1 MSTTT
6 NRRKI
11 VILVLGTCGL
21 VLFAVLAALNA
32 FNMGIPNPT
41 STQGFFVFTGLSIV
55 AFLLFVAVLLL
66 LVRNVLKLYADQ
78 RSRVMGAL
86 LRTRM
91 LWGAVLVS
99 LIPIVF
105 MFLFSYGL
113 MNRAVDRWFSQP
125 VTQMRDDSNHMAVE
139 LAQYTTANARA
150 EADSIASGLPEV
162 GAAAAIS
169 VSPPV
174 ASAAL
179 HRPRK
184 APHSSTRSPEH
195 PAERVVASETARER
209 RDAIYKVLRQ
219 HEITLQNGFVV
230 VYREGRVVAAFHM
243 PQRAG
248 TTAEVRTWLPDQAGE
263 SGEDGAGDG
272 SSGDIATD
280 PTDAA
285 ILAAAQRND
294 QPVFSLGPADF
305 ALAATTIKGGNT
317 VVVGLPMP
325 FGMASTMARLRKNA
339 DAYWVLYRERRQ
351 IRDLY
356 MLLLLMMTS
365 LALFASSW
373 LALHLS
379 KQVTKPVEALADAM
393 EAIASGDYA
402 HRVGESATE
411 ELGELVRSFNHM
423 AADLEGSRRA
433 VEEST
438 VQLSAANAALES
450 RRSELETMLETIPN
464 GVATLDVER
473 RVVLANR
480 ALSEMM
486 DPGGQRPFFGL
497 AMEEVFPA
505 DVVEVLDRLI
515 KRSHRMGS
523 ASSEIEISAPTNH
536 ARDRFGGTMNLL
548 ATVALL
554 EMPGSSE
561 RMRRE
566 HQGYVLVL
574 ENATELLRAQKQS
587 AWKEVARRVAHEIK
601 NPLTPISL
609 SAEQIRRHID
619 RLANSLVDPLEDG
632 AAESPSV
639 GVIRR
644 CSEVITS
651 SVESMRGLVDQF
663 AALAEFPTARPK
675 PADLNTIV
683 DNSLALFAGRMQT
696 IRIVRKMSPDLPL
709 VMADPEAL
717 KRALGNLIDNAA
729 EAMQHSLL
737 RELFVHTSLLENGMV
752 ELVIADTGSGL
763 TAEMRERLFLPYFST
778 KQRGT
783 GLGLAIAAKIIQE
796 HQGTIRAEKNEPA
809 GAKFIVELRAASVP
823 DSDPEVSFDFV
834 TAGSLVATAEDGT
847 GLIAEANMSDD
858 MISFDGGSTSRISEI
873 HATSR
878 VGLDRSMLHDHLV
891 STGPNSTSPTSRG
904 VASPGPRGRA

>member
-1 MSTTT
+1 MAIPA

-11 VILVLGTCGL
+11 WIAALGASLL
-21 VLFAVLAALNA
+21 VLFVALATLNA
-32 FNMGIPNPT
+32 FNTQLPAPATTQQIVIFT
-41 STQGFFVFTGLSIV
+41 SLSVV
-55 AFLLFVAVLLL
+55 AFLLFVAVLIM

-78 RSRVMGAL
+78 RSRVMGTR

-91 LWGAVLVS
+91 LWGALLVS
-99 LIPIVF
+99 LVPIAS
-105 MFLFSYGL
+105 MYAFSYL
-113 MNRAVDRWFSQP
+113 LLNRAVDRWFSQP
-125 VTQMRDDSNHMAVE
+125 VTEMRDDSNNMALE
-139 LAQYTTANARA
+139 LARYTTANARA
-150 EADSIASGLPEV
+150 EADSIASGLPDASSAPV
-162 GAAAAIS
+162 TTPSPAK
-169 VSPPV
+169 VSSAKQKSRPAH
-174 ASAAL
+174 ASARGASHAVDL
-179 HRPRK
+179 TVARVHRE
-184 APHSSTRSPEH
+184 S
-195 PAERVVASETARER
+195 
-209 RDAIYKVLRQ
+209 IYQVLRQ
-219 HEITLQNGFVV
+219 HEITLQNGFSI
-230 VYREGRVVAAFHM
+230 VYHDGRVVASFQL
-243 PQRAG
+243 PRRDG
-248 TTAEVRTWLPDQAGE
+248 TTAQVKTWLPGQAAEEDSDE
-263 SGEDGAGDG
+263 SAKQTP
-272 SSGDIATD
+272 AD

-285 ILAAAQRND
+285 ILATAQRND
-294 QPVFSLGPADF
+294 QPFYSIGTTDYALG
-305 ALAATTIKGGNT
+305 ATTIKRGNT

-325 FGMASTMARLRKNA
+325 FGMAATMTRLQKRAEAYST
-339 DAYWVLYRERRQ
+339 LYSERRQ

-365 LALFASSW
+365 LALFASCW

-393 EAIASGDYA
+393 ESIASGDYA
-402 HRVGESATE
+402 HRVKESATE

-423 AADLEGSRRA
+423 AGDLEDSRRA
-433 VEEST
+433 VEHST
-438 VQLSAANAALES
+438 VQLSAANAALEA
-450 RRSELETMLETIPN
+450 RRGELETMLETIPN
-464 GVATLDVER
+464 GVATLDADR
-473 RVVLANR
+473 RIVLANR

-486 DPGGQRPFFGL
+486 DPGGQRPFYGRVL
-497 AMEEVFPA
+497 EDVFPVE
-505 DVVEVLDRLI
+505 VVEVLDRLI

-523 ASSEIEISAPTNH
+523 ASSELEVAAPLQGSNG
-536 ARDRFGGTMNLL
+536 RFGGTMNLL

-554 EMPGSSE
+554 EMPGATE

-619 RLANSLVDPLEDG
+619 RLASLIADN
-632 AAESPSV
+632 AAPASAPTSV

-651 SVESMRGLVDQF
+651 SVESMRSLVDQF

-683 DNSLALFAGRMQT
+683 ENSLALFAGRMQT

-717 KRALGNLIDNAA
+717 KRAIGNLIDNAA
-729 EAMQHSLL
+729 EAMQQSLF
-737 RELFVHTSLLENGMV
+737 RELRIGTSLLENGMA
-752 ELVIADTGSGL
+752 ELTISDTGSGL
-763 TAEMRERLFLPYFST
+763 TDEMRERLFLPYFST

-809 GAKFIVELRAASVP
+809 GAKFIVELRPVSSF
-823 DSDPEVSFDFV
+823 DSDSEAQPSGTSFASSQNGYHPEHDSSE
-834 TAGSLVATAEDGT
+834 TQVASTPAEDH
-847 GLIAEANMSDD
+847 LA
-858 MISFDGGSTSRISEI
+858 STT
-873 HATSR
+873 A
-878 VGLDRSMLHDHLV
+878 
-891 STGPNSTSPTSRG
+891 RG
-904 VASPGPRGRA
+904 QE

>member
-1 MSTTT
+1 MGPTA

-11 VILVLGTCGL
+11 WIVALGACLLILFV
-21 VLFAVLAALNA
+21 ALATLNA
-32 FNMGIPNPT
+32 FNTQLPKPA
-41 STQGFFVFTGLSIV
+41 STQQTVIFTGLSIV

-78 RSRVMGAL
+78 RSRVMGTR

-99 LIPIVF
+99 LVPIAS
-105 MFLFSYGL
+105 MFAFSYQL
-113 MNRAVDRWFSQP
+113 MNRAVDRWFTQP
-125 VTQMRDDSNHMAVE
+125 VTDMREDSNNMALE
-139 LAQYTTANARA
+139 LAHYTTANARA
-150 EADSIASGLPEV
+150 EADSIAASLPAPPAV
-162 GAAAAIS
+162 A
-169 VSPPV
+169 PV
-174 ASAAL
+174 AHESAAS
-179 HRPRK
+179 RAASGRIQPRR
-184 APHSSTRSPEH
+184 STHGSAHDLVH
-195 PAERVVASETARER
+195 PVPPSASHLNRE
-209 RDAIYKVLRQ
+209 AIYEVLRQ
-219 HEITLQNGFVV
+219 HEITLQNGFAI
-230 VYREGRVVAAFHM
+230 VYREGRVVASFHM
-243 PQRAG
+243 PQRVGA
-248 TTAEVRTWLPDQAGE
+248 TAQVKVWLPDQVAGADTE
-263 SGEDGAGDG
+263 EASAH
-272 SSGDIATD
+272 APTD

-285 ILAAAQRND
+285 ILTAAQRVD
-294 QPVFSLGPADF
+294 QPVFSLGATDY
-305 ALAATTIKGGNT
+305 ALGATTLKQGET

-325 FGMASTMARLRKNA
+325 FGMAATMTNLRKAA
-339 DAYWVLYRERRQ
+339 DAYWVLYSERRQ

-365 LALFASSW
+365 LALFASCW

-393 EAIASGDYA
+393 EAIAQGDYG
-402 HRVGESATE
+402 HRVQESATE

-438 VQLSAANAALES
+438 VQLSAANTALEA
-450 RRSELETMLETIPN
+450 RRGELETMLETIPN
-464 GVATLDVER
+464 GVATLDTDR
-473 RVVLANR
+473 RIVLANR

-486 DPGGQRPFFGL
+486 DPGGQRPFYGL
-497 AMEEVFPA
+497 VMEEVFPPE
-505 DVVEVLDRLI
+505 VSEVLDRLI

-523 ASSEIEISAPTNH
+523 ASSEIEITGFPRTSG
-536 ARDRFGGTMNLL
+536 DRFGGTMNLL

-554 EMPGSSE
+554 EMPAASE

-566 HQGYVLVL
+566 HQGYVIVL

-619 RLANSLVDPLEDG
+619 RLARAVADAIPPSG
-632 AAESPSV
+632 AEPPSIA
-639 GVIRR
+639 VIRR

-651 SVESMRGLVDQF
+651 SVESMRSLVDQF

-683 DNSLALFAGRMQT
+683 ENSLALFAGRMQT

-729 EAMQHSLL
+729 EAMQQSLY
-737 RELFVHTSLLENGMV
+737 RELQISTCLLESGMV
-752 ELVIADTGSGL
+752 ELTIADSGSGL
-763 TAEMRERLFLPYFST
+763 TDDMRERLFLPYFST

-809 GAKFIVELRAASVP
+809 GARFIVELRPASSP
-823 DSDPEVSFDFV
+823 DSDADTPAVFSVYAPSQNGHHSTVEVES
-834 TAGSLVATAEDGT
+834 AATDGTKAEDDF
-847 GLIAEANMSDD
+847 A
-858 MISFDGGSTSRISEI
+858 ST
-873 HATSR
+873 
-878 VGLDRSMLHDHLV
+878 L
-891 STGPNSTSPTSRG
+891 
-904 VASPGPRGRA
+904 PRGPQ

>member
-1 MSTTT
+1 MAPTA

-11 VILVLGTCGL
+11 WIAALGASLL
-21 VLFAVLAALNA
+21 VLFVALATLNA
-32 FNMGIPNPT
+32 FNTQLPT
-41 STQGFFVFTGLSIV
+41 PATTQQIVVFTGLSIV
-55 AFLLFVAVLLL
+55 AFLLFVAVLVL

-78 RSRVMGAL
+78 RSRVMGTR

-91 LWGAVLVS
+91 LWGALLVS
-99 LIPIVF
+99 LVPIAS
-105 MFLFSYGL
+105 MYAFSYL
-113 MNRAVDRWFSQP
+113 LLNRAVDRWFSQP
-125 VTQMRDDSNHMAVE
+125 VTEMRDDSNNMALE
-139 LAQYTTANARA
+139 LARYTTANARA
-150 EADSIASGLPEV
+150 EAASIASGLPE
-162 GAAAAIS
+162 AP
-169 VSPPV
+169 SPPPPAEAPAPSTGPTSKQQPHRPV
-174 ASAAL
+174 HASARGPA
-179 HRPRK
+179 
-184 APHSSTRSPEH
+184 H
-195 PAERVVASETARER
+195 PAKLSSAGLHHG
-209 RDAIYKVLRQ
+209 AIYQVLRQ
-219 HEITLQNGFVV
+219 HEITLQNGFAI
-230 VYREGRVVAAFHM
+230 VYHEGRVIASFQL

-248 TTAEVRTWLPDQAGE
+248 ATAQVKTWLPDQVTE
-263 SGEDGAGDG
+263 EDPDGA
-272 SSGDIATD
+272 AQQAPTD

-285 ILAAAQRND
+285 ILATAQRND
-294 QPVFSLGPADF
+294 QPVFSLGTTDY
-305 ALAATTIKGGNT
+305 ALGAASLKEGNT

-325 FGMASTMARLRKNA
+325 FGMAATMTRLQKRAEAYST
-339 DAYWVLYRERRQ
+339 LYSERRQ

-365 LALFASSW
+365 LALFASCW

-402 HRVGESATE
+402 HRVQESATE

-423 AADLEGSRRA
+423 AGDLEDSRRA
-433 VEEST
+433 VEHST
-438 VQLSAANAALES
+438 VQLSAANTALETRS
-450 RRSELETMLETIPN
+450 SELETMLETIPN
-464 GVATLDVER
+464 GVATLDADR
-473 RVVLANR
+473 RIVLANR

-486 DPGGQRPFFGL
+486 DPGGQRPFYGRVL
-497 AMEEVFPA
+497 EEVFPA
-505 DVVEVLDRLI
+505 EVADVLDRLI

-523 ASSEIEISAPTNH
+523 ASSEIEITAPIH
-536 ARDRFGGTMNLL
+536 ASNGRFGGTMNLL

-554 EMPGSSE
+554 EIPAATE
-561 RMRRE
+561 RTRRE

-619 RLANSLVDPLEDG
+619 RLAHAVTGDG
-632 AAESPSV
+632 QHPPAPQTPESPSIA
-639 GVIRR
+639 VIRR

-651 SVESMRGLVDQF
+651 SVESMRSLVDQF

-683 DNSLALFAGRMQT
+683 ENSLALFAGRMQT
-696 IRIVRKMSPDLPL
+696 IRIVRKMSPGLPL

-729 EAMQHSLL
+729 EAMQQSLF
-737 RELFVHTSLLENGMV
+737 RELRICTNLLENGMV
-752 ELVIADTGSGL
+752 ELTIADTGSGL
-763 TAEMRERLFLPYFST
+763 TDEMRERLFLPYFST

-809 GAKFIVELRAASVP
+809 GAKFIVELRPASTFDSDSEVASVGP
-823 DSDPEVSFDFV
+823 IAS
-834 TAGSLVATAEDGT
+834 AQNGSQPASKLNEAEDKTAETEGD
-847 GLIAEANMSDD
+847 LS
-858 MISFDGGSTSRISEI
+858 STV
-873 HATSR
+873 A
-878 VGLDRSMLHDHLV
+878 
-891 STGPNSTSPTSRG
+891 RG
-904 VASPGPRGRA
+904 HK

>member
-1 MSTTT
+1 MAITA

-11 VILVLGTCGL
+11 WIAALGAFLL
-21 VLFAVLAALNA
+21 VLFVVLAALNA
-32 FNMGIPNPT
+32 FN
-41 STQGFFVFTGLSIV
+41 TQLPRPATTQQIVIFTGLSIV

-78 RSRVMGAL
+78 RSRVMGTR

-91 LWGAVLVS
+91 LWGALLVS
-99 LIPIVF
+99 LIPIAS
-105 MFLFSYGL
+105 MYAFSYL
-113 MNRAVDRWFSQP
+113 LLNRAVDRWFSQP
-125 VTQMRDDSNHMAVE
+125 VTEMRDDSNSIALN
-139 LAQYTTANARA
+139 LARYTSSNARA
-150 EADSIASGLPEV
+150 ESDSIASSLPDP
-162 GAAAAIS
+162 
-169 VSPPV
+169 SPPPTSAEPPAKPPV
-174 ASAAL
+174 TPSAHQAHRSIQPITRGSAHTAAL
-179 HRPRK
+179 
-184 APHSSTRSPEH
+184 S
-195 PAERVVASETARER
+195 ASRLRRE
-209 RDAIYKVLRQ
+209 AIYQVLRQ
-219 HEITLQNGFVV
+219 HEITLQNGFAI
-230 VYREGRVVAAFHM
+230 VYHEGHVIASFHM

-248 TTAEVRTWLPDQAGE
+248 ATAQINTWLPDQP
-263 SGEDGAGDG
+263 AGDE
-272 SSGDIATD
+272 SDDSAKSPSTD

-285 ILAAAQRND
+285 ILATAQRTD
-294 QPVFSLGPADF
+294 QPTLSLGSTDY
-305 ALAATTIKGGNT
+305 ALGATSLKQGNT

-325 FGMASTMARLRKNA
+325 YGMAATMANLRKNA
-339 DAYWVLYRERRQ
+339 EAYWVLYSERRQ

-379 KQVTKPVEALADAM
+379 KQVTKPVESLADAM

-402 HRVGESATE
+402 HRVQESATE

-423 AADLEGSRRA
+423 AGDLEDSRRA
-433 VEEST
+433 VEQST
-438 VQLSAANAALES
+438 VQLSAANTALEA
-450 RRSELETMLETIPN
+450 RRGELETMLETIPN
-464 GVATLDVER
+464 GVATLDADR
-473 RVVLANR
+473 HIVLANR

-486 DPGGQRPFFGL
+486 DPGGQRPFFGRV
-497 AMEEVFPA
+497 MEEVFPA
-505 DVVEVLDRLI
+505 EVVEVLDRLI

-523 ASSEIEISAPTNH
+523 ASSEIEITTPISASN
-536 ARDRFGGTMNLL
+536 DRFGGTMNLL

-554 EMPGSSE
+554 EIPAASE

-619 RLANSLVDPLEDG
+619 RLAHAIADPAPNSVVEP
-632 AAESPSV
+632 PSIAI
-639 GVIRR
+639 IRR

-651 SVESMRGLVDQF
+651 SVESMRSLVDQF

-683 DNSLALFAGRMQT
+683 ENSLALFAGRMQT

-729 EAMQHSLL
+729 EAMQQSLF
-737 RELFVHTSLLENGMV
+737 RELRICTNLLENGMV
-752 ELVIADTGSGL
+752 ELVIADSGSGL
-763 TAEMRERLFLPYFST
+763 TDEMRERLFLPYFST

-809 GAKFIVELRAASVP
+809 GAKFIVELRPAAP
-823 DSDPEVSFDFV
+823 LDSDPDVS
-834 TAGSLVATAEDGT
+834 
-847 GLIAEANMSDD
+847 
-858 MISFDGGSTSRISEI
+858 ST
-873 HATSR
+873 
-878 VGLDRSMLHDHLV
+878 
-891 STGPNSTSPTSRG
+891 
-904 VASPGPRGRA
+904 ASPFAAAQNGNYASKSPQVQAAPAQTASTAKTQDELASPIARGSK